1 MGFAILAIAYESMLH
16 FIPKYFPEISDK
28 QRSQFIQ
35 LINLLKYWNQHINLI
50 SRHDIENLE
59 ERHIL
64 HSLGLSHIIQFAPG
78 TEVLD
83 LGTGGGLPGLPL
95 AIMYPESRFHLV
107 DSIGKKVRV
116 VQTIATDLG
125 LKNVLAEQRRAET
138 LERKYDFI
146 TARAVT
152 KAARILKWGTPLI
165 SPRSIND
172 IPNGFLLLKGGDLN
186 KELENIRESHYLF
199 PLSEYFH
206 EDYFSSKYLLYISL

>member
-1 MGFAILAIAYESMLH
+1 MLH
-16 FIPKYFPEISDK
+16 FIPKYFPDISEK

-50 SRHDIENLE
+50 SRNDIENLE

-64 HSLGLSHIIQFAPG
+64 HSLGISHIVQFAPG

-107 DSIGKKVRV
+107 DSIGKKIKV
-116 VQTIATDLG
+116 VQTIAADLG
-125 LKNVLAEQRRAET
+125 LQNVVAEQRRAET
-138 LERKYDFI
+138 LETKYDFI

-152 KAARILKWGTPLI
+152 RTARILKWGTPLI

-172 IPNGFLLLKGGDLN
+172 IPNGFLLLKGGDLLR
-186 KELENIRESHYLF
+186 ELENINEPYYLF
-199 PLSEYFH
+199 PLTEYFS
-206 EDYFSSKYLLYISL
+206 EDYFSSKYLLYVSS

>member
-1 MGFAILAIAYESMLH
+1 MLH
-16 FIPKYFPEISDK
+16 FIPKYFPDISEK

-50 SRHDIENLE
+50 SRNDIENLE

-64 HSLGLSHIIQFAPG
+64 HSLGISHIVQFAPG

-107 DSIGKKVRV
+107 DSIGKKIKV
-116 VQTIATDLG
+116 VQTIAADLG
-125 LKNVLAEQRRAET
+125 LQNVVAEQRRAET
-138 LERKYDFI
+138 LETKYDFI

-152 KAARILKWGTPLI
+152 RTARILKWGTPLI

-172 IPNGFLLLKGGDLN
+172 IPNGFLLLKGGDLLR
-186 KELENIRESHYLF
+186 ELENINEPYYLF
-199 PLSEYFH
+199 PLTEYFS
-206 EDYFSSKYLLYISL
+206 EDYFSSKYLLYVSP

>member
-1 MGFAILAIAYESMLH
+1 MLH
-16 FIPKYFPEISDK
+16 FIPKYFPDISEK

-50 SRHDIENLE
+50 SRNDIENLE

-64 HSLGLSHIIQFAPG
+64 HSLGLSHIVQFAPG
-78 TEVLD
+78 TEILD

-107 DSIGKKVRV
+107 DSIGKKIKV
-116 VQTIATDLG
+116 VQTIAADLG
-125 LKNVLAEQRRAET
+125 LQNVVAEQRRAEN
-138 LERKYDFI
+138 LETKYDFI

-152 KAARILKWGTPLI
+152 RTARILKWGTPLI

-172 IPNGFLLLKGGDLN
+172 IPNGFLLLKGGDLRN
-186 KELENIRESHYLF
+186 ELENINEPYYLF
-199 PLSEYFH
+199 PLREYFS
-206 EDYFSSKYLLYISL
+206 EDYFSSKYLLYVSP

>member
-1 MGFAILAIAYESMLH
+1 MLH
-16 FIPKYFPEISDK
+16 FIPKYFPDISEK

-35 LINLLKYWNQHINLI
+35 LINLLKYWNRHINLI
-50 SRHDIENLE
+50 SRNDIENLE

-64 HSLGLSHIIQFAPG
+64 HSLGITHIVQFAPG

-107 DSIGKKVRV
+107 DSIGKKIKV
-116 VQTIATDLG
+116 VQTIAADLG
-125 LKNVLAEQRRAET
+125 LQNVVAEQRRAET
-138 LERKYDFI
+138 LDTKYDFI

-152 KAARILKWGTPLI
+152 RTARILKWGTPLI

-172 IPNGFLLLKGGDLN
+172 IPNGFLLLKGGDLRN
-186 KELENIRESHYLF
+186 ELENISEPYYLF
-199 PLSEYFH
+199 PLSEYFS
-206 EDYFSSKYLLYISL
+206 EDFFSGKYLLYLSP